1 MNTVEEAYIAGL
13 DPSKESSKFMA
24 IITMD
29 ENVPTITWS
38 PDLSD
43 DDLPRHYT
51 IYGKRALDGIED
63 WEIVTDANKPNMRF
77 FKVMVNMP

>member
-1 MNTVEEAYIAGL
+1 MEEAYIAGL
-13 DPSKESSKFMA
+13 DPSKEDSKFVA
-24 IITMD
+24 IISMN

-63 WEIVTDANKPNMRF
+63 WEIVTDTNKPNMRF
-77 FKVMVNMP
+77 FKVTVNMP

>member
-51 IYGKRALDGIED
+51 IYGA
-63 WEIVTDANKPNMRF
+63 
-77 FKVMVNMP
+77 